1 MSKYKVIAICGKSAA
16 GKDTVLQTML
26 SVLGDEVHEII
37 SHTTRPPREGEV
49 SGINYHF
56 ITDDE
61 FLHKIWHNEMLE
73 TAKYRNWWYGT
84 AIEALN
90 ENKINI
96 GVFNRKGLDSL
107 KNYKGDLDL
116 FIVYVTAS
124 DKMRLLRSLLR
135 EENPDVAE
143 IVRRYQADE
152 EEWKDFT
159 DFHFL
164 FGNDDDEGFK
174 SYERNAWLVDRI
186 IEETKRVWAKET
198 K

>member
-1 MSKYKVIAICGKSAA
+1 MNKYKIIAICGKSAA
-16 GKDTVLQTML
+16 GKDTLLQAML
-26 SVLGDEVHEII
+26 ETLGDKANKII

-49 SGINYHF
+49 SGVNYHY

-84 AIEALN
+84 AVEALS
-90 ENKINI
+90 EDKINI
-96 GVFNRKGLDSL
+96 GVFNRKGLDAL
-107 KNYKGDLDL
+107 KKDKRDLDL
-116 FIVYVTAS
+116 FTIYITAS
-124 DKMRLLRSLLR
+124 DKTRLLRSLYR
-135 EENPDVAE
+135 EEEPDVAE

-152 EEWKDFT
+152 EEWKDFA

-164 FGNDDDEGFK
+164 VGNDGEGFGPRD
-174 SYERNAWLVDRI
+174 RNAWLVDRI
-186 IEETKRVWAKET
+186 IEEAKRVWAKEA

>member
-1 MSKYKVIAICGKSAA
+1 MNKYKVIAICGKSAA
-16 GKDTVLQTML
+16 DKDTLLQTML
-26 SVLGDEVHEII
+26 DVLGDEVHEII

-49 SGINYHF
+49 EGKNYYF
-56 ITDDE
+56 TTDDL
-61 FLHKIWHNEMLE
+61 FMRKIWHNEMLE

-90 ENKINI
+90 EDKINI
-96 GVFNRKGLDSL
+96 GVFNHKGLDSL

-124 DKMRLLRSLLR
+124 DKVRLLRSLHR

-152 EEWKDFT
+152 EEWKDFA

-174 SYERNAWLVDRI
+174 SHERNAWLVDRI
-186 IEETKRVWAKET
+186 IEEAERIWAKET